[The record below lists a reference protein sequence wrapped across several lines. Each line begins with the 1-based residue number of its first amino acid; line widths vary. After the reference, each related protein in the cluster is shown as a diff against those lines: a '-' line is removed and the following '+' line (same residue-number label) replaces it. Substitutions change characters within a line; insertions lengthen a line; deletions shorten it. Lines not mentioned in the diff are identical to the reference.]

1 MNRNKTYKLNNNIF
15 DDEILN
21 GGRYE
26 CNPNKNFPDICI
38 ESDKGIYKTKE
49 SCINDCETKYINKQL
64 QEINIRHET
73 MKFYLFIK
81 DIIQNEDMEVYVW
94 GGNALGLKVLQM
106 IHQKYPDDDKKFE
119 KAFNEFLKL
128 DLIKDWDFRS
138 ITKKEITPEYR
149 AKIDKISKK
158 YNLVPRAKTFIL
170 YQTPKPIEIDDKAM
184 FEISIVDSNLYSDL
198 EIPLTSMRV
207 RVTEYNLKYIFM
219 FAKSFF
225 SYKLK
230 NEPFDFVI
238 LKRMLNKIK
247 ISIFPHKDGL
257 YNITNDFDKG
267 NINDDLINFIK
278 EFSKNDINLTQF
290 ILTMLKDTSRIFYR
304 LFEKNIPKTNKIK
317 HFLEDDI
324 KWKGKIEWLFD
335 SKKIENILKD
345 FIKNLGKKISS
356 IYNNNYNKSKSYE
369 SALLDV
375 SNFMKGVS
383 FKRVQIDYDNLFTDE
398 SKKLIK
404 MVFNDLIK
412 EVGKNNILNISIQQN
427 NKSKEP
433 SLIDFIKFLINKELF
448 N

>member
-1 MNRNKTYKLNNNIF
+1 
-15 DDEILN
+15 
-21 GGRYE
+21 
-26 CNPNKNFPDICI
+26 
-38 ESDKGIYKTKE
+38 
-49 SCINDCETKYINKQL
+49 
-64 QEINIRHET
+64 
-73 MKFYLFIK
+73 
-81 DIIQNEDMEVYVW
+81 
-94 GGNALGLKVLQM
+94 
-106 IHQKYPDDDKKFE
+106 
-119 KAFNEFLKL
+119 
-128 DLIKDWDFRS
+128 
-138 ITKKEITPEYR
+138 
-149 AKIDKISKK
+149 
-158 YNLVPRAKTFIL
+158 
-170 YQTPKPIEIDDKAM
+170 
-184 FEISIVDSNLYSDL
+184 
-198 EIPLTSMRV
+198 
-207 RVTEYNLKYIFM
+207 
-219 FAKSFF
+219 
-225 SYKLK
+225 
-230 NEPFDFVI
+230 
-238 LKRMLNKIK
+238 
-247 ISIFPHKDGL
+247 
-257 YNITNDFDKG
+257 
-267 NINDDLINFIK
+267 
-278 EFSKNDINLTQF
+278 
-290 ILTMLKDTSRIFYR
+290 MLKDTSRIFYR